1 MARFKERPALNAGW
15 AMGHMHYEEDLG
27 AYASKG
33 EGNTGSG
40 PGLGG
45 QVTTATPLLQEER
58 ARKALGSLQWIPGWM
73 PGQRGALATGPKSA
87 GLRVAAEGV
96 RRGLERG
103 LFCGRG
109 AERDGRRG

>member
-1 MARFKERPALNAGW
+1 MLNAGW
-15 AMGHMHYEEDLG
+15 AMGTCTTRKTSE

-45 QVTTATPLLQEER
+45 QVTTATPLLQVER
-58 ARKALGSLQWIPGWM
+58 ARKALGSLQWIPGWT
-73 PGQRGALATGPKSA
+73 PGQPDTFATGSKSE
-87 GLRVAAEGV
+87 GLSVAADGL

-109 AERDGRRG
+109 AERGGTRG